1 MASEDEIAQLRV
13 MVSEED
19 DCGGWDDDRL
29 GTIID
34 GTDTLEAAAAKVW
47 YLKAGQAA
55 TLVDVSESGS
65 SRKLSDLR
73 KNATEM
79 GNLYAGLA
87 KADEAVVEDVPVI
100 QRIRRTV
107 A

>member
-1 MASEDEIAQLRV
+1 MATEDQILALRQMVNEDE
-13 MVSEED
+13 E
-19 DCGGWDDDRL
+19 CGGWDDDKL
-29 GTIID
+29 AAVID
-34 GTDTLEAAAAKVW
+34 ATSTLNAAASQVW
-47 YLKAGQAA
+47 YLKAGQLA

-79 GNLYAGLA
+79 GALYAGM
-87 KADEAVVEDVPVI
+87 DGSVVEPSDAPII

>member
-1 MASEDEIAQLRV
+1 MATEGQILTLRQ
-13 MVSEED
+13 MVNED
-19 DCGGWDDDRL
+19 DECGGWDDEKL
-29 GTIID
+29 AAAID
-34 GTDTLEAAAAKVW
+34 GTDTLNAAAAQVW
-47 YLKAGQAA
+47 YLKAGQYAS
-55 TLVDVSESGS
+55 LVDVSESGS

-79 GNLYAGLA
+79 GELYAGIDA
-87 KADEAVVEDVPVI
+87 GAIDTTTGPVI